1 MEYQNTINKEFR
13 LTGPGLHTGRTVTVT
28 VKPAPE
34 NFGIAFRRTDRT
46 NIITQQA
53 LADKVGETSRGT
65 TLGSG
70 RHTIATIEHLM
81 SALHGL
87 KVDNALVELDGGEIP
102 ILDGSSRPWLLQL
115 VRVGVRQ
122 QQAERRV
129 LTVDEP
135 LHFEYAPTGSKF
147 DVVPG
152 DHFSVRCEIDFADSV
167 IGHQVAE
174 MNNLSEYPASI
185 APCRTFVFLHEVEPL
200 LHLNLI
206 KGGSLDNALVFVNK
220 ELTSKQLKR
229 LAKTFHKDVSHF
241 KVHDGV
247 LNTTDPYFANE
258 PARHKLLD
266 FVGDVRLVGGM
277 INGAFSIYKPGH
289 KANNAFARYLMKY
302 FSNKNT
308 TPTLNPS
315 LGRGRGSIQ

>member
-34 NFGIAFRRTDRT
+34 NFGIAFRRTDRN

-53 LADKVGETSRGT
+53 VADKVGETSRGT

-81 SALHGL
+81 SALHGM
-87 KVDNALVELDGGEIP
+87 KIDNALIELDGGEVP

-115 VRVGVRQ
+115 ARVGVRQ
-122 QQAERRV
+122 QQAERKV
-129 LTVDEP
+129 LSVSEP
-135 LHFEYAPTGSKF
+135 LHFEFSPTGSVF
-147 DVVPG
+147 DVEPC
-152 DHFSVRCEIDFADSV
+152 DHFSVHCDIDFRDTV
-167 IGHQVAE
+167 IGRQQAE
-174 MNNLSEYPASI
+174 MNDFSEYAASI
-185 APCRTFVFLHEVEPL
+185 SPCRTFVFLHEIEPL

-206 KGGSLDNALVFVNK
+206 KGGSLDNALVFVNR
-220 ELTSKQLKR
+220 ELTSRQLKR
-229 LAKTFHKDVSHF
+229 LAKTFHKDVTHF

-247 LNTTDPYFANE
+247 LNTTDPYFPNE

-266 FVGDVRLVGGM
+266 FVGDVRLVGSM
-277 INGAFSIYKPGH
+277 INGKFTIYKPGH

-302 FSNKNT
+302 FTNQANK
-308 TPTLNPS
+308 
-315 LGRGRGSIQ
+315 Q

>member
-1 MEYQNTINKEFR
+1 MEYQQTINKEFR

-46 NIITQQA
+46 SIITQFA
-53 LADKVGETSRGT
+53 IADKVGETSRGT

-81 SALHGL
+81 SALHGM
-87 KVDNALVELDGGEIP
+87 KIDNALVELDGGEIP
-102 ILDGSSRPWLLQL
+102 IIDGSARPWLLQL
-115 VRVGVRQ
+115 VRVGVHR
-122 QQAERRV
+122 QQAERKV
-129 LTVDEP
+129 LTITEP
-135 LHFEYAPTGSKF
+135 LHFEFEKTGSVY
-147 DVVPG
+147 DVEPC
-152 DHFSVRCEIDFADSV
+152 DHFAVHCEIDFKDTV
-167 IGHQVAE
+167 IGHQTAD
-174 MNNLSEYPASI
+174 MNDLSEYPASI
-185 APCRTFVFLHEVEPL
+185 APCRTFVFLHEIEPL

-220 ELTSKQLKR
+220 ELKSKQLKR

-247 LNTTDPYFANE
+247 LNTTDPYFPNE

-266 FVGDVRLVGGM
+266 FVGDVRLVGSM
-277 INGAFSIYKPGH
+277 INAKFNIYKPGH
-289 KANNAFARYLMKY
+289 KANNAFARYIMEKT
-302 FSNKNT
+302 K
-308 TPTLNPS
+308 
-315 LGRGRGSIQ
+315 